1 MIHSFHRYFRR
12 SICTIDA
19 MGSKGEPNLKF
30 LHAEGALNQV
40 KLDVLRRLS
49 ASDLKASLAPGQK
62 GSLKARVDGTVLDG
76 HHRLTVLVERGE
88 NIDRLPREIIDKEP

>member
-1 MIHSFHRYFRR
+1 
-12 SICTIDA
+12 
-19 MGSKGEPNLKF
+19 
-30 LHAEGALNQV
+30 
-40 KLDVLRRLS
+40 
-49 ASDLKASLAPGQK
+49 LKASLAPGQK